1 MATGLNSG
9 PHEVD
14 WSAARQALRHEVS
27 RVTSLLREVR
37 DPHAPAVGEWNL
49 SEVAMHL
56 SQAWAVVLGLSRGD
70 LAEARQVVPSLA
82 SQGGEFLID
91 DLWELSSV
99 TTAGVGSDPERDLAV
114 LADRIEARA
123 AEYLAYCEDRSAD
136 EDRSWL
142 VEGVTVGLPVL
153 TGHLLSETIAHGYDI
168 ATADGRS
175 WSIDLAHAAMVLDGF
190 IIPIVAAIEPHTMVQ
205 ERAATVQV
213 CYDLRIRGGG
223 RHFLVFDSG
232 TLTVERPSARPV
244 DCHLSVDPVAFLL
257 LSWNRIGQWGP
268 IARGKLMAW
277 GRRPWWGLR
286 LRSMIRTP

>member
-1 MATGLNSG
+1 MAPRLSTRRDG
-9 PHEVD
+9 VD
-14 WSAARQALRHEVS
+14 WSAARQALHHEVN

-49 SEVAMHL
+49 SEVAVHL

-70 LAEARQVVPSLA
+70 LSEARQIVPSLV
-82 SQGGEFLID
+82 GRDGDFLLA

-123 AEYLAYCEDRSAD
+123 GEYLAYCEDRSAS
-136 EDRSWL
+136 EERPWL
-142 VEGVTVGLPVL
+142 VEGVSVGLPVL
-153 TGHLLSETIAHGYDI
+153 TCHLLSETVAHGRDI
-168 ATADGRS
+168 ATADGRP
-175 WSIDLAHAAMVLDGF
+175 WSIDPAHAVMVLDGF
-190 IIPIVAAIEPHTMVQ
+190 IMPIVAAMEPHTMVQ
-205 ERAATVQV
+205 EGAATVQV

-223 RHFLVFDSG
+223 RYFLVFDAG
-232 TLTVERPSARPV
+232 TLVVEPPSARRV

-257 LSWNRIGQWGP
+257 LSWNRTGQWTP
-268 IARGKLMAW
+268 MARGKLMAW

-286 LRSMIRTP
+286 LRSLIRTP